1 MERKKIADFDYEV
14 DKQGNVYRV
23 GNDKPKYQSVNRD
36 GYRVVCLW
44 KNNKSTAKTVHRL
57 VALAFLPNPEN
68 KPCVNH
74 INGDKQDNRL
84 ENLEWMTYSEN
95 TIHSFENGL
104 QVAAKGEEV
113 HNAKHTN
120 EQIHEICKLMEEGLR
135 NIEIIEKLGVP
146 KSLLKNIR
154 NGRSWE
160 SIKSQYNIPE
170 RSRVL
175 SEETVRW
182 VCEKLEEGYRI
193 CDVVRASTNPKINK
207 VNVKSIKD
215 RKIYTYYSK
224 DYNF

>member
-14 DKQGNVYRV
+14 DRQGNIYRI

-36 GYRVVCLW
+36 GYKVVGLW

-57 VALAFLPNPEN
+57 IALAFLPNPEN
-68 KPCVNH
+68 IPCVNH

-84 ENLEWMTYSEN
+84 ENLEWATYSEN

-104 QVAAKGEEV
+104 QVAPKGEEV
-113 HNAKHTN
+113 YNAKHTN
-120 EQIHEICKLMEEGLR
+120 EQIHETCKLMEEGLR

-160 SIKSQYNIPE
+160 SIKSQYNIPT

>member
-14 DKQGNVYRV
+14 DRQGNIYRI

-36 GYRVVCLW
+36 GYKVVGLW

-57 VALAFLPNPEN
+57 IALAFLPNPEN

-84 ENLEWMTYSEN
+84 ENLEWATYSEN

-104 QVAAKGEEV
+104 QVAPKGEEV
-113 HNAKHTN
+113 YNAKHTN
-120 EQIHEICKLMEEGLR
+120 EQIHETCKLMEEGLR

-160 SIKSQYNIPE
+160 SIKSQYNIPT

>member
-14 DKQGNVYRV
+14 DRQGNIYRI

-36 GYRVVCLW
+36 GYKVVGLW

-57 VALAFLPNPEN
+57 IALAFLPNPEN

-84 ENLEWMTYSEN
+84 ENLEWATYSEN

-104 QVAAKGEEV
+104 QVAPKGEEV
-113 HNAKHTN
+113 YNAKHTN

-160 SIKSQYNIPE
+160 SIKSQYNIPT